1 MSKLA
6 PKFTL
11 IFIAVFG
18 ILLAAAGTLS
28 YQYLQRNAKGEVL
41 AQAQLMMEAAA
52 AMRSYTDKQIKPLVG
67 VRRTSEFHAQWV
79 PAYAAT
85 QVFANLRQKYP
96 AYTYKEA
103 TLNPTNPRDR
113 AIDWEADVVNSFR
126 NDASRREFTGERAT
140 VEGQTLYLAHPIVV
154 GPSCLECHSKPN
166 AAPPAMLAQ
175 YGTANGFGWQLHEV
189 VGAQIVSVPTSVSAR
204 VAESAIHALVT
215 ALVCFALI
223 TLIVL
228 NVLLTFLVIRPLNRI
243 AAAANATADGD
254 GDVADAPTTG
264 GDEIATLASAF
275 NRLRR
280 AISPGRDARF
290 R

>member
-1 MSKLA
+1 MRKLA

-18 ILLAAAGTLS
+18 IMLATAGTLC
-28 YQYLQRNAKGEVL
+28 YQFLQRNAKGEVL
-41 AQAQLMMEAAA
+41 AQAQLMMEAAS

-67 VRRTSEFHAQWV
+67 VRRTNEFHAQWV

-85 QVFANLRQKYP
+85 QLFANLRQKYP
-96 AYTYKEA
+96 SYTYKEA

-113 AIDWEADVVNSFR
+113 AIDWETDVVSTFR
-126 NDASRREFTGERAT
+126 NDANRREFTGERAT
-140 VEGQTLYLAHPIVV
+140 VDGQTLYLAHPIVV
-154 GPSCLECHSKPN
+154 APSCLECHSRPA

-189 VGAQIVSVPTSVSAR
+189 VGAQIVSVPMSVSSR
-204 VAESAIHALVT
+204 VAESAIAALTT

-223 TLIVL
+223 SLIVL
-228 NVLLTFLVIRPLNRI
+228 NVLLTFFVIRPINRI

-254 GDVADAPTTG
+254 GDVAEPPSNG
-264 GDEIATLASAF
+264 GDEIATLAGAF

-280 AISPGRDARF
+280 TVSPEHDAKF